1 MQIRFRMA
9 IGSDGIEFSAGEQVE
24 ASAVLL
30 DEEVEHH
37 AGPVLHRGVPLSV
50 ADSLRVQVE
59 DLDVLLGV
67 SEPTVG
73 VEPWHLP
80 LSLHLHL
87 PRHHGRSVQRCEH
100 SAGEC
105 MYVAES
111 GHLEAGGVAG
121 AVDEDHR
128 GEESQHA
135 LEGRSLGQV
144 GAVVQHEHV
153 AQLGDQGAD
162 VDLLQ
167 DLLEDVGG
175 AVGQQTAVHETH
187 SDSPR

>member
-1 MQIRFRMA
+1 M
-9 IGSDGIEFSAGEQVE
+9 
-24 ASAVLL
+24 LL
-30 DEEVEHH
+30 HEEVEHH

-67 SEPTVG
+67 SEPRAAGTAAAAAAAVG
-73 VEPWHLP
+73 VEPRHLP
-80 LSLHLHL
+80 LHR
-87 PRHHGRSVQRCEH
+87 PRYRRSVRIVQRCEH

-105 MYVAES
+105 MYVAER

-153 AQLGDQGAD
+153 TQLGDQGAV

-187 SDSPR
+187 SDGPRWPPRRG